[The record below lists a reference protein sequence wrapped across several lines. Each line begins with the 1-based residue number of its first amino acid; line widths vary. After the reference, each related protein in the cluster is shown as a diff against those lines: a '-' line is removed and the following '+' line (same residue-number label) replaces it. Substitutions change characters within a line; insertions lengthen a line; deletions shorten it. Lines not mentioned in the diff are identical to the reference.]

1 MVNDPAMMPSTN
13 PAQVYELVALI
24 VIFFLTSVIGVV
36 TGSNS
41 LITVPAM
48 LAFGIEPRVALATN
62 MFGLM
67 FMSLGG
73 MLPFLG
79 SGAFDRRRLSFNLRK
94 AGWSWGRVSA
104 VDCHDPN
111 NLHC

>member
-1 MVNDPAMMPSTN
+1 MMPSTN
-13 PAQVYELVALI
+13 PAHVYELVALI

-73 MLPFLG
+73 TLPFARFSHVGRFRFGCTPRFGG
-79 SGAFDRRRLSFNLRK
+79 SIQSYAIAHFYFYADCCRVLVVK
-94 AGWSWGRVSA
+94 A
-104 VDCHDPN
+104 
-111 NLHC
+111 